1 MEAMEPTAPQAS
13 LRSLPS
19 VDAAVDS
26 IAVAPAFRDLPRHLL
41 TDLVREAIDSLR
53 SEILAGRLEDQRPP
67 MERIRHLCAEPA
79 SQILAASLQPVIN
92 ATGVILHTNLGR
104 APLGPSVRDELAR
117 IAGRYTNLEFDLATG
132 RRGRRDDHV
141 GGLLRRLLGVPA
153 LVVNNN
159 AAAIFLVLRELAQD
173 GEVIVSRGELVEIGD
188 GFRIPEIIEASG
200 AGLREVGATNRTRIE
215 DYRSAIGPHTS
226 ALLRVHPSNFRQI
239 GFTGKPT
246 VGELAKLAAERRLP
260 LVEDLGSGCILN
272 LESAGIEGEPTVA
285 ASLEAGAN
293 IVTFSGDKLLG
304 GPQAGIIAGDEAAI
318 ARIRRNPL
326 FRALRVD
333 KLVLAA
339 LSATLRDYLRDGEWR
354 IPAIRRLRIP
364 LDDLH
369 RRAERFVRHLRQLN
383 GPSAEVTSGD
393 AVLGG
398 GSTPMRTVESVVVAV
413 TPHGDQPA
421 HRMESRLRGHQ
432 PPVVARI
439 EGGRIVLDFRTV
451 GESEDDELLAAVVN
465 ASAQEVS
472 H

>member
-1 MEAMEPTAPQAS
+1 MEAMEPTAPEAS

-19 VDAAVDS
+19 VDAAVQALD
-26 IAVAPAFRDLPRHLL
+26 VAPDFRDLPRQLL
-41 TDLVREAIDSLR
+41 TDLVREAIDDLR
-53 SEILAGRLEDQRPP
+53 AEILEGRLEDQRPP
-67 MERIRHLCAEPA
+67 LERIRDRCAESA
-79 SQILAASLQPVIN
+79 RQILAGSLQPVIN

-104 APLGPSVRDELAR
+104 APLGPSARDELAR
-117 IAGRYTNLEFDLATG
+117 IAGRYTNLEFDLQTG

-141 GGLLRRLLGVPA
+141 GGLLRRLLGLPA

-159 AAAIFLVLRELAQD
+159 AAAIFLVLRELARG

-200 AGLREVGATNRTRIE
+200 ASLREVGATNRTGIE
-215 DYRSAIGPHTS
+215 DYRRAIGPHTK

-239 GFTGKPT
+239 GFTGKPS
-246 VGELAKLAAERRLP
+246 VGELAELAFERQLP

-272 LESAGIEGEPTVA
+272 LESAGIDGEPTVA
-285 ASLEAGAN
+285 ASLEAGAS

-304 GPQAGIIAGDEAAI
+304 GPQAGIIAGDEAAL

-339 LSATLRDYLRDGEWR
+339 LSATLRDYLKDSERR
-354 IPAIRRLRIP
+354 IPAIRRVQIPMEELR
-364 LDDLH
+364 
-369 RRAERFVRHLRQLN
+369 RRAERFVRRLRQLN
-383 GPSAEVTSGD
+383 GPPAEATSGD

-398 GSTPMRTVESVVVAV
+398 GSTPMQTLASVVVAV
-413 TPHGDQPA
+413 TPPEDQPV
-421 HRMESRLRGHQ
+421 HRMEASLRSHQ

-451 GESEDDELLAAVVN
+451 AESEDEELLAAVVS

-472 H
+472 R